1 MRGLLRYPDRV
12 AMAVPKKRCQAL
24 TQNGARCQ
32 RAAKFLIKPRN
43 IWMCLQHSL
52 IVYPHG

>member
-1 MRGLLRYPDRV
+1 MT
-12 AMAVPKKRCQAL
+12 VPKKRCQAL

-52 IVYPHG
+52 IEYPHS